1 MRFIITGGTGLIGS
15 ALSKRLLQEDT
26 EIIILSRKPKK
37 YSKKIDKRIRLVK
50 WDGLTGEGWYDLIN
64 KDTVIVNLA
73 GANIANK
80 RWSKKRKKLLLDSR
94 VNAGKAVVDAI
105 EKADEKPAVLLQ
117 ASAIGFY
124 DYSDTRD
131 ITEDDPPGK
140 GFLPEIVT
148 LWEEST
154 DGVEALG
161 VRRIVTRIG
170 LVLSTEGGAL
180 KKMLPMFKFFVAGP
194 FGNGEQWYS
203 WIHIEDL
210 VSAFLY
216 LIEKPESKGA
226 YNLTAPNPV
235 KNKDF
240 VKLIGKVMGRPVWM
254 KYPSFLLRIM
264 LGEMATTLVNGQK
277 VLPKRLLSEGFQF
290 KFPTLIE
297 ALNDLL
303 SNK

>member
-1 MRFIITGGTGLIGS
+1 MRYIITGGTGLIGS
-15 ALSKRLLQEDT
+15 TLSKRLLQNNE
-26 EIIILSRKPKK
+26 EIIILSRSPKK
-37 YSKKIDKRIRLVK
+37 YRKKIDERINLVK
-50 WDGLTGEGWYDLIN
+50 WDGITGEGWYDLIN
-64 KDTVIVNLA
+64 NETVIVNLA

-80 RWSKKRKKLLLDSR
+80 RWNKKRKKLLLESR
-94 VNAGKAVVDAI
+94 VNAGKAVVNAI
-105 EKADEKPAVLLQ
+105 ERAKEKPAVLLQ
-117 ASAIGFY
+117 ASAIGYY
-124 DYSDTRD
+124 DYSDTKE

-148 LWEEST
+148 LWEAST

-161 VRRIVTRIG
+161 VRRVVTRIG

-194 FGNGEQWYS
+194 FGSGKQWYS

-216 LIEKPESKGA
+216 LIQNPESKGA

-235 KNKDF
+235 RNKDF
-240 VKLIGKVMGRPVWM
+240 VKLIGKVIGRPVWM

-290 KFPTLIE
+290 QFPTLIE

-303 SNK
+303 GKK